1 MRFYFNEGE
10 CLILQIAA
18 SIGRSTLNYFQI
30 FGRSTIFLFV
40 AFFQAFLPPLRFS
53 RFVKEVE
60 FIGSKSFLIVFI
72 TALFTGMVL
81 GIQGYYSLSQFGAE
95 AALGIM
101 VALSIIRELGPVLC
115 ALMVTGRAGSAIAA
129 EIGIMKITDQ
139 FPALEMMAIDPI
151 KYVISPKIIA
161 GIISLPLLTA
171 FFDLVGIAGG
181 YLVGV
186 KLLGVNEGAYIGKMV
201 TAITFSD
208 IYGGILKSFCF
219 GILITWISTFMGFTA
234 EPTTE
239 GVSRATTNTVVITS
253 LSILVL
259 DYILTSLLL

>member
-1 MRFYFNEGE
+1 
-10 CLILQIAA
+10 LQIAA
-18 SIGRSTLNYFQI
+18 AIGRSTLNRVQI

-40 AFFQAFLPPLRFS
+40 SLFQAFLPPLRFS
-53 RFVKEVE
+53 RLVKEIE

-95 AALGIM
+95 AALGVM

-129 EIGIMKITDQ
+129 QIGIMKITDQ
-139 FPALEMMAIDPI
+139 FPALEMMAIDPV
-151 KYVISPKIIA
+151 KYVISPKILA
-161 GIISLPLLTA
+161 GIIALPLLTA

-201 TAITFSD
+201 TAIKFTD
-208 IYGGILKSFCF
+208 I
-219 GILITWISTFMGFTA
+219 
-234 EPTTE
+234 
-239 GVSRATTNTVVITS
+239 
-253 LSILVL
+253 
-259 DYILTSLLL
+259 

>member
-1 MRFYFNEGE
+1 MNLEITALLGRLTLNH
-10 CLILQIAA
+10 LQIL
-18 SIGRSTLNYFQI
+18 GRS
-30 FGRSTIFLFV
+30 GIFLFTSI
-40 AFFQAFLPPLRFS
+40 FQAFLPPFRIRRLI
-53 RFVKEVE
+53 KEIE
-60 FIGSKSFLIVFI
+60 FIGSKSFLIVFV

-95 AALGIM
+95 AALGVMI
-101 VALSIIRELGPVLC
+101 ALSIIRELGPVLC
-115 ALMVTGRAGSAIAA
+115 ALMVTGRAGSAITA

-139 FPALEMMAIDPI
+139 FPALEMMAIEPL
-151 KYVISPKIIA
+151 KYVISPKIFA

-186 KLLGVNEGAYIGKMV
+186 KLLGVSEGAYWGKMATAV
-201 TAITFSD
+201 TFKD
-208 IYGGILKSFCF
+208 IYGGILKSLCF
-219 GILITWISTFMGFTA
+219 GLLITWISSFMGFTA

-239 GVSRATTNTVVITS
+239 GVSRATTNAVVLAS
-253 LSILVL
+253 LSILIV

>member
-1 MRFYFNEGE
+1 
-10 CLILQIAA
+10 LQIAA
-18 SIGRSTLNYFQI
+18 TFGRITIHRLQILGRS
-30 FGRSTIFLFV
+30 GIFLFMSLT
-40 AFFQAFLPPLRFS
+40 QAFVPPYRFH
-53 RFVKEVE
+53 RIIKEID
-60 FIGSKSFLIVFI
+60 FIGSKSFLIVFV

-95 AALGIM
+95 AALGVM

-139 FPALEMMAIDPI
+139 FPALEMMAIDPL
-151 KYVISPKIIA
+151 KYVISPKVIA

-201 TAITFSD
+201 SSVEWID
-208 IYGGILKSFCF
+208 VYGGILKSLSF
-219 GILITWISTFMGFTA
+219 GLLITWIATFMGFSA
-234 EPTTE
+234 KPTTE
-239 GVSRATTNTVVITS
+239 GVSRATTNTVVLTS
-253 LSILVL
+253 LSILIV

>member
-1 MRFYFNEGE
+1 LLN
-10 CLILQIAA
+10 LQTTAT
-18 SIGRSTLNYFQI
+18 IGRFTIRRVQI
-30 FGRSTIFLFV
+30 LGQSGIFLFTSLI
-40 AFFQAFLPPLRFS
+40 QAFVPPFRVKRLLKEIE
-53 RFVKEVE
+53 FV
-60 FIGSKSFLIVFI
+60 GSKSFLIVFV

-81 GIQGYYSLSQFGAE
+81 GLQGYYSLSQFGAE

-139 FPALEMMAIDPI
+139 FPALEMMAVDPL
-151 KYVISPKIIA
+151 KYVISPKILA
-161 GIISLPLLTA
+161 GLISLPLLTA
-171 FFDLVGIAGG
+171 FFDLVGIFGG

-186 KLLGVNEGAYIGKMV
+186 KLLGVNEGAYFGKMASAV
-201 TAITFSD
+201 MFAD
-208 IYGGILKSFCF
+208 IWGGIIKSFCF
-219 GILITWISTFMGFTA
+219 GVMITWIASFMGFTA

-253 LSILVL
+253 LSILIV

>member
-1 MRFYFNEGE
+1 LEIAAKFGRFTLNR
-10 CLILQIAA
+10 LQIL
-18 SIGRSTLNYFQI
+18 GRS
-30 FGRSTIFLFV
+30 GIFLF
-40 AFFQAFLPPLRFS
+40 FSIFQAFSPPFRIRRL
-53 RFVKEVE
+53 VKEIE
-60 FIGSKSFLIVFI
+60 FVGSKSFLIVFV

-101 VALSIIRELGPVLC
+101 VSLSIIRELGPVLC
-115 ALMVTGRAGSAIAA
+115 ALMVTGRAGSAITA

-139 FPALEMMAIDPI
+139 FPALEMMAIDPL
-151 KYVISPKIIA
+151 KYVISPKVIA
-161 GIISLPLLTA
+161 GILSLPLLTA

-201 TAITFSD
+201 TAITFTD
-208 IYGGILKSFCF
+208 IYGGILKSFVF
-219 GILITWISTFMGFTA
+219 GLLITWIASFMGFYA
-234 EPTTE
+234 QPTTE
-239 GVSRATTNTVVITS
+239 GVSRATTNAVVLTS
-253 LSILVL
+253 LSILIV

>member
-1 MRFYFNEGE
+1 ME
-10 CLILQIAA
+10 IAA
-18 SIGRSTLNYFQI
+18 TLGRFTLNRIQILGRS
-30 FGRSTIFLFV
+30 GIFLFAAV
-40 AFFQAFLPPLRFS
+40 FQTFLPPFRIRRL
-53 RFVKEVE
+53 VKEID
-60 FIGSKSFLIVFI
+60 FIGSKSFLIVFV

-81 GIQGYYSLSQFGAE
+81 GIQGYYSLSRFGAQ

-115 ALMVTGRAGSAIAA
+115 ALMVTGRAGSAITA

-139 FPALEMMAIDPI
+139 FPALEMMAIDPL
-151 KYVISPKIIA
+151 KYVVSPKIFA

-171 FFDLVGIAGG
+171 FFDLVGITGG

-186 KLLGVNEGAYIGKMV
+186 KLLGVNEGAYLGKM
-201 TAITFSD
+201 TAAITFTD
-208 IYGGILKSFCF
+208 IYGGILKSLCF
-219 GILITWISTFMGFTA
+219 GLLITWIASFMGFTA

-239 GVSRATTNTVVITS
+239 GVSRATTNSVVLTS
-253 LSILVL
+253 LSILII

>member
-1 MRFYFNEGE
+1 M
-10 CLILQIAA
+10 QIAA
-18 SIGRSTLNYFQI
+18 SLGRFTLYRLQVL
-30 FGRSTIFLFV
+30 GRTGIFLFMSLS
-40 AFFQAFLPPLRFS
+40 QAFIPPFRFQ
-53 RFVKEVE
+53 RLLKEIE
-60 FIGSKSFLIVFI
+60 FIGSKSFLIIFV

-95 AALGIM
+95 AALGVM

-115 ALMVTGRAGSAIAA
+115 ALMVTGRAGSAITA

-139 FPALEMMAIDPI
+139 FPALEMMAVDPM

-161 GIISLPLLTA
+161 GIICLPLLTA

-201 TAITFSD
+201 AAVTAAD
-208 IYGGILKSFCF
+208 IYGGIIKSLCF
-219 GILITWISTFMGFTA
+219 GLLITWIATFMGFTA
-234 EPTTE
+234 KPTTE
-239 GVSRATTNTVVITS
+239 GVSKATTNTVVLTS
-253 LSILVL
+253 VSILVV

>member
-1 MRFYFNEGE
+1 LE
-10 CLILQIAA
+10 IAA
-18 SIGRSTLNYFQI
+18 KLGRFTLYRVQILGRS
-30 FGRSTIFLFV
+30 GMFLFS
-40 AFFQAFLPPLRFS
+40 AISQAFYPPFRIRRL
-53 RFVKEVE
+53 VKEIE
-60 FIGSKSFLIVFI
+60 FIGSKSFLIVFV

-115 ALMVTGRAGSAIAA
+115 ALMVTGRAGSAITA

-139 FPALEMMAIDPI
+139 FPALEMMAIDPL
-151 KYVISPKIIA
+151 KYVISPKVIA
-161 GIISLPLLTA
+161 GILSLPLLTA

-201 TAITFSD
+201 TAVTFTD
-208 IYGGILKSFCF
+208 IYGGILKSFIF
-219 GILITWISTFMGFTA
+219 GLLITWIACFMGFTA
-234 EPTTE
+234 KPTTE
-239 GVSRATTNTVVITS
+239 GVSRATTNAVVLTS
-253 LSILVL
+253 LSILVV

>member
-1 MRFYFNEGE
+1 M
-10 CLILQIAA
+10 QIAA
-18 SIGRSTLNYFQI
+18 SLGRFTLYRLQVL
-30 FGRSTIFLFV
+30 GRTGIFLFISLS
-40 AFFQAFLPPLRFS
+40 QAFIPPFRFQ
-53 RFVKEVE
+53 RLLKEIE
-60 FIGSKSFLIVFI
+60 FIGSKSFLIIFV

-95 AALGIM
+95 AALGVM

-115 ALMVTGRAGSAIAA
+115 ALMVTGRAGSAITA

-139 FPALEMMAIDPI
+139 FPALEMMAVDPM

-161 GIISLPLLTA
+161 GIICLPLLTA

-201 TAITFSD
+201 AAVTAAD
-208 IYGGILKSFCF
+208 IYGGIIKSLCF
-219 GILITWISTFMGFTA
+219 GLLITWIATFMGFTA
-234 EPTTE
+234 KATTE
-239 GVSRATTNTVVITS
+239 GVSKATTNTVVLTS
-253 LSILVL
+253 VSILVV